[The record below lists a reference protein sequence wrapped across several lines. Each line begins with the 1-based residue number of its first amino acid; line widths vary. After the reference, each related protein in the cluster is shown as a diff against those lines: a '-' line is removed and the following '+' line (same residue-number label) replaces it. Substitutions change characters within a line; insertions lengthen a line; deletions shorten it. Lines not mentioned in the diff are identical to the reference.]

1 MKGKCSPITFM
12 IIVALKDSEQG
23 VMKVSSNN
31 YVITHSEVK
40 KKY

>member
-1 MKGKCSPITFM
+1 M

-23 VMKVSSNN
+23 VMQVSSNN
-31 YVITHSEVK
+31 YVITRSEVK